1 MWLLFAVLSALF
13 AGLTAILAK
22 GGLKNTDSD
31 AATAMRTSVVLVFA
45 WVMALITGEVAEIH
59 TVSLKAVI
67 FLVLSGTATGL
78 SWLFYFRALQLGT
91 VREVAPVDKA
101 STVLSMLLAM
111 LLLGETNKLFIKLPC
126 MVCIAV
132 GTYLMLDRSNL
143 TSSDK
148 KRKGLAPWLFAAL
161 LSTVFAALTAILGKI
176 GVSEV
181 PSNLATALRTCIVF
195 LFSWGIVFGR
205 KKGALIK
212 KTEKRELLFLILSGF
227 ATGASW
233 LCYYRALQGGPVSVV
248 APIDK
253 LSILPTLLF
262 ARIFYKEKLKKR
274 ALLGLLL
281 VTAATLSLAIFA

>member
-1 MWLLFAVLSALF
+1 L
-13 AGLTAILAK
+13 
-22 GGLKNTDSD
+22 
-31 AATAMRTSVVLVFA
+31 
-45 WVMALITGEVAEIH
+45 
-59 TVSLKAVI
+59 
-67 FLVLSGTATGL
+67 
-78 SWLFYFRALQLGT
+78 RALQLGT

-111 LLLGETNKLFIKLPC
+111 LLLGETNKLFIKIPS

-161 LSTVFAALTAILGKI
+161 LSTVFAALTSILGKI

-195 LFSWGIVFGR
+195 LFSWGIVFGK
-205 KKGALIK
+205 KKGTLIK

>member
-45 WVMALITGEVAEIH
+45 WVMALITGEIGAIK
-59 TVSLKAVI
+59 TVSWKAVV
-67 FLVLSGTATGL
+67 FLILSGTATGL

-111 LLLGETNKLFIKLPC
+111 LLLGETGNLIVKIPC
-126 MVCIAV
+126 MVAIAV
-132 GTYLMLDRSNL
+132 GTYLMLDRDNL
-143 TSSDK
+143 RAADERK
-148 KRKGLAPWLFAAL
+148 KGIAPWLLAAL

-195 LFSWGIVFGR
+195 LFSWGIVFG
-205 KKGALIK
+205 KGKGDLVK
-212 KTEKRELLFLILSGF
+212 KTEKRELFFLILSGF

-262 ARIFYKEKLKKR
+262 ARIFYGERLKRR
-274 ALLGLLL
+274 ALLGLLF
-281 VTAATLSLAIFA
+281 VTVATVSLAIFA